1 MKVKSLYT
9 IIFSFL
15 FNFFEIVLQPFLILK
30 KISILLKTKNI
41 QLNIF
46 WFISKR
52 NSDQLMQK
60 LSLNSNCM
68 IIFRKT
74 YFFNPQFQLGF
85 HQIF

>member
-68 IIFRKT
+68 IIFRNI

>member
-1 MKVKSLYT
+1 MKVKSLHT

-15 FNFFEIVLQPFLILK
+15 FIFFEIVLQPFQILK

-74 YFFNPQFQLGF
+74 HFFNPQFQLGF